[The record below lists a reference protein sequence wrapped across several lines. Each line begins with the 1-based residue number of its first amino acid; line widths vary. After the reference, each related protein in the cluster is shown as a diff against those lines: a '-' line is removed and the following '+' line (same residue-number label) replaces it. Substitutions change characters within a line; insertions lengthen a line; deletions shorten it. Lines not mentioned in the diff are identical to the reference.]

1 MANGNNQGFIH
12 SLQRVRRWICGEPDN
27 EPLIKRH
34 CAAAESLNSLYKR
47 ELIDLRGPWK
57 GLADVTKATME
68 WVEWYNAKRIHS
80 YCRNVPPLA
89 YEESFYQAQAPAA

>member
-1 MANGNNQGFIH
+1 M
-12 SLQRVRRWICGEPDN
+12 
-27 EPLIKRH
+27 PLP
-34 CAAAESLNSLYKR
+34 AAAESLNSLYKR